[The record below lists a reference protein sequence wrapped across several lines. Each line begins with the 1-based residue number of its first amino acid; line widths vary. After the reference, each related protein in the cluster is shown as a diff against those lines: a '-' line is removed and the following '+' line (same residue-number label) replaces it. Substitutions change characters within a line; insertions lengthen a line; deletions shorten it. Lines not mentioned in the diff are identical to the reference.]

1 MSAEPA
7 APPPDRS
14 VSAADPVTPD
24 DVRAAT
30 VWLADQVAPHPDA
43 AFDAQAGP
51 VRWSCW
57 TTAEHVID
65 DLLAYALQ
73 VAGLPRLDYL
83 PLAGPRGEDEIA
95 HVRREAGPAGLAEV
109 IRAGGELLAAQ
120 VAARPASARAYHPY
134 GLSDPEG
141 FAAMG
146 VVEVLVHGRDVVEG
160 LTGSAPALPDD
171 LCGRVLPRLFPDLPA
186 ETASLSAGETLVWAT
201 GRSAPPGLPRRT
213 RWRWDAS
220 VR

>member
-1 MSAEPA
+1 MSAQPDGAPA
-7 APPPDRS
+7 PTAT
-14 VSAADPVTPD
+14 PVTPD
-24 DVRAAT
+24 DVRTAAR
-30 VWLADQVAPHPDA
+30 WLADGIAWSPDS

-57 TTAEHVID
+57 ATAEHVVD

-95 HVRREAGPAGLAEV
+95 HVKRDAGPVGLAEV
-109 IRAGGELLAAQ
+109 IVAGGELLAAQ
-120 VAARPASARAYHPY
+120 VTVQPATARAYHPY
-134 GLSDPEG
+134 GLADPEG

-146 VVEVLVHGRDVVEG
+146 VVEILVHGRDILQG
-160 LTGSAPALPDD
+160 LTGVAPALPDA
-171 LCGRVLPRLFPDLPA
+171 LSGRVLARLFPDLPA
-186 ETASLSAGETLVWAT
+186 AALGMAPGDALVWAT
-201 GRSAPPGLPRRT
+201 GRSEAPGLPRRT
-213 RWRWDAS
+213 RWRWDAN

>member
-1 MSAEPA
+1 MSAQPEDVA
-7 APPPDRS
+7 TTLAPG
-14 VSAADPVTPD
+14 PVTPD
-24 DVRAAT
+24 DVRTASR
-30 VWLADQVAPHPDA
+30 WLADGVAGHPDA

-57 TTAEHVID
+57 ATAEHVVD

-73 VAGLPRLDYL
+73 VAGLPLLDYL
-83 PLAGPRGEDEIA
+83 PLAGPKGEDEIA
-95 HVRREAGPAGLAEV
+95 HVKREAGPAGLAEV
-109 IRAGGELLAAQ
+109 IIAGGELLAAQ
-120 VAARPASARAYHPY
+120 VSVRPPTARAYHPY

-146 VVEVLVHGRDVVEG
+146 VVEILVHGRDVFQG
-160 LTGSAPALPDD
+160 LTGTSPTLPQGLSA
-171 LCGRVLPRLFPDLPA
+171 RVLARLFPDLPSVA
-186 ETASLSAGETLVWAT
+186 LDLPPDDALVWAT
-201 GRSAPPGLPRRT
+201 GRSDLPGLPRRT